1 MKKKTKRKSVQTTER
16 DVPNPCRIE
25 HLQKILDLMMF
36 QSRMPANP
44 FMDKNDAY
52 EAAGCGPQA
61 SMYIFAH

>member
-1 MKKKTKRKSVQTTER
+1 MKKTTKRKSVQTMER
-16 DVPNPCRIE
+16 ETSNPRRIVQ
-25 HLQKILDLMMF
+25 LQKILDLMMF
-36 QSRMPANP
+36 QSRMLTNP

>member
-1 MKKKTKRKSVQTTER
+1 MKKMTKRKIVQTAER
-16 DVPNPCRIE
+16 DVSNPCRIE
-25 HLQKILDLMMF
+25 QLQKILNLMMF
-36 QSRMPANP
+36 QSRMPVNP